1 MSDTDLNSKR
11 GKLFLVGFGP
21 GSHDHL
27 TFRAKAAID
36 EAEIVIGYR
45 TYIQLIKE
53 LLHGKKV
60 IYTGMTEELSR
71 ARRAIEYAYEGHKV
85 ALISSGDVGIYG
97 MAGPV
102 FEILRERNWKP
113 EEMEVEV
120 IPGVTAISSCASILG
135 APLVHDFC
143 AISLSD
149 LMTPWDVIV
158 KRLKAAAESDFVI
171 GLYNPKSGRRT
182 RQIVEAQRIVMQYR
196 APQTPVGII
205 KSCKRDLENVV
216 VTTLADMLNYEIGML
231 TTILIGNS
239 NTFRFHNYMVTPRGY
254 TNKYNL
260 MTSEVREGQRP
271 AYSLNVEAMA
281 QAADRNDDKAPMP
294 IASAEVKIPATSAAP
309 QAEATA
315 APVPSK
321 TIGTL
326 YGIGVGPG
334 DPQYL
339 TVRATQILGNV
350 KHVFYP
356 TSSGTDESL
365 ALNVIEPYLGRCVK
379 FHQLYFPMTKDRV
392 ELEKHWKEAAD
403 QVWNV
408 VGWGKDAA
416 FVTLGDCTI
425 YSTYMHLLKTMK
437 QLHPEIVFETVPG
450 ISSFQVAASLID
462 QAISEGKERVALVP
476 VNREVTNVEDALD
489 HYDTIVLFK
498 VGSKLPQ
505 VMDLLER
512 KGLMDCATLF
522 SYLGT
527 PDQTISRNMRDLKRE
542 KIGYMSLMLIKKP
555 QATEQHREEEFETEL
570 EATPVLS

>member
-1 MSDTDLNSKR
+1 MSDVIPPSQS

-71 ARRAIEYAYEGHKV
+71 ARRAIEFAFEGHKV

-102 FEILRERNWKP
+102 FELLRERNWKP
-113 EEMEVEV
+113 EELEVEV

-158 KRLKAAAESDFVI
+158 KRIKAAAESDFVI

-182 RQIVEAQRIVMQYR
+182 RQIVEAQRIISQYR
-196 APQTPVGII
+196 TPQTPVGII
-205 KSCKRDLENVV
+205 KSCKRELENVV
-216 VTTLADMLNYEIGML
+216 VTTLADMLNHEIGML
-231 TTILIGNS
+231 TTIIIGNS
-239 NTFRFHNYMVTPRGY
+239 NSFRFHDYIITPRGY

-260 MTSEVREGQRP
+260 ATSEVRPGQRP
-271 AYSLNVEAMA
+271 AHSLDVEALA
-281 QAADRNDDKAPMP
+281 QDVLANAAPEMDVVVP
-294 IASAEVKIPATSAAP
+294 VAP
-309 QAEATA
+309 QAETPE
-315 APVPSK
+315 APSSK
-321 TIGTL
+321 SIGTL

-356 TSSGTDESL
+356 SSSGTDESL

-379 FHQLYFPMTKDRV
+379 FHQLYFPMTKDQA
-392 ELEKHWKEAAD
+392 ELQKHWKEAAE

-425 YSTYMHLLKTMK
+425 YSTYMYLLKTLKEM
-437 QLHPEIVFETVPG
+437 HPEIVYETVPG
-450 ISSFQVAASLID
+450 ISSFQAAASLVD
-462 QAISEGKERVALVP
+462 LAVSEGKERVALIP
-476 VNREVTNVEDALD
+476 VNREVNNIEDALD
-489 HYDTIVLFK
+489 NYDTIVLFK

-505 VMDLLER
+505 VIDLLEK

-527 PDQTISRNMRDLKRE
+527 PDQTIARNLREVKRE

-555 QATEQHREEEFETEL
+555 KPAQTHEEEEFETEF
-570 EATPVLS
+570 AAVPVLN

>member
-1 MSDTDLNSKR
+1 MSDLNLVPKR

-21 GSHDHL
+21 GSHEHL
-27 TFRAKAAID
+27 TFRAKAAIE

-53 LLHGKKV
+53 IIHGKKV

-71 ARRAIEYAYEGHKV
+71 ARRAIEFAFEGHKV

-102 FEILRERNWKP
+102 FELLKERNWAP
-113 EEMEVEV
+113 GELDVEV
-120 IPGVTAISSCASILG
+120 VPGVTAVSSCASILG

-143 AISLSD
+143 AVSLSD

-158 KRLKAAAESDFVI
+158 KRLKAAAEADFVI

-182 RQIVEAQRIVMQYR
+182 RQIVEAQRIISRYR
-196 APQTPVGII
+196 TPQTPVGII
-205 KSCKRDLENVV
+205 KSCKRDLEKVV
-216 VTTLADMLNYEIGML
+216 VTTLADMLNHEIGML
-231 TTILIGNS
+231 TTIIIGNS
-239 NTFRFHNYMVTPRGY
+239 NSFRFHDYIITPRGY
-254 TNKYNL
+254 TNKYDL
-260 MTSEVREGQRP
+260 ETSEVKPGQRP
-271 AYSLNVEAMA
+271 AHSLNVEALA
-281 QAADRNDDKAPMP
+281 QEGLASAAI
-294 IASAEVKIPATSAAP
+294 IASANAVPEREGAVS
-309 QAEATA
+309 AEARII
-315 APVPSK
+315 PPEIPSPAK
-321 TIGTL
+321 TVGTL

-339 TVRATQILGNV
+339 TVRSTQILGNV

-356 TSSGTDESL
+356 SSSGTDESL

-379 FHQLYFPMTKDRV
+379 FHQLYFPMTKDQV
-392 ELEKHWKEAAD
+392 ELQKHWKEAAQ

-408 VGWGKDAA
+408 VGRGKDAA

-425 YSTYMHLLKTMK
+425 YSTYMYLLRTLKETY
-437 QLHPEIVFETVPG
+437 PEIVFETVPG
-450 ISSFQVAASLID
+450 ISSFQVAASLVD
-462 QAISEGKERVALVP
+462 QAVSEGKERVALVP
-476 VNREVTNVEDALD
+476 VNREVSNVEDALD
-489 HYDTIVLFK
+489 HYDTVVLFK

-505 VMDLLER
+505 VIDLLER

-527 PDQTISRNMRDLKRE
+527 PDQTIARSLRGVKRE

-555 QATEQHREEEFETEL
+555 RPAMAQEEEEAEALLET
-570 EATPVLS
+570 TPALN

>member
-1 MSDTDLNSKR
+1 MSEMNSAPKR

-21 GSHDHL
+21 GSHEHL

-71 ARRAIEYAYEGHKV
+71 ARRAIEFAFEGHKV
-85 ALISSGDVGIYG
+85 ALIASGDVGIYG
-97 MAGPV
+97 MAGPA
-102 FEILRERNWKP
+102 FELLKERDWKP
-113 EEMEVEV
+113 GELDVEV
-120 IPGVTAISSCASILG
+120 IPGVTAVSSCASILG

-143 AISLSD
+143 TISLSD
-149 LMTPWDVIV
+149 LLTPWDVIV
-158 KRLKAAAESDFVI
+158 KRLKSAAESDFVI

-182 RQIVEAQRIVMQYR
+182 RQIVEAQRIISQYR
-196 APQTPVGII
+196 TPSTPVGII

-216 VTTLADMLNYEIGML
+216 ITTLADMLNHEIGML
-231 TTILIGNS
+231 TTIIIGNS
-239 NTFRFHNYMVTPRGY
+239 NSFRFHDYIITPRGY
-254 TNKYNL
+254 TNKYDL
-260 MTSEVREGQRP
+260 ATSEVREGQRP
-271 AYSLNVEAMA
+271 AHSLNVEALSRGTLA
-281 QAADRNDDKAPMP
+281 GEANGAALNGGSAAKPA
-294 IASAEVKIPATSAAP
+294 ASAAEP
-309 QAEATA
+309 QAMVVEA
-315 APVPSK
+315 PSVAK
-321 TIGTL
+321 TTGTL

-339 TVRATQILGNV
+339 TVRSTQILGNV

-356 TSSGTDESL
+356 SSSGTDESL

-379 FHQLYFPMTKDRV
+379 FHQLYFPMTKDQA
-392 ELEKHWKEAAD
+392 ELQKHWKEAAE

-425 YSTYMHLLKTMK
+425 YSTYMYLLRTLKET
-437 QLHPEIVFETVPG
+437 HPEIVYETVPG
-450 ISSFQVAASLID
+450 ISSFQAAASLVD
-462 QAISEGKERVALVP
+462 QAVSEGKERVALVP
-476 VNREVTNVEDALD
+476 VNREVSNIEDALD
-489 HYDTIVLFK
+489 NYDTIVLFK

-505 VMDLLER
+505 VIDLLER

-527 PDQTISRNMRDLKRE
+527 PDQTIARNLRDVKRE

-555 QATEQHREEEFETEL
+555 KHAQTQEEEEFEAEFAAAPAL
-570 EATPVLS
+570 N

>member
-1 MSDTDLNSKR
+1 MSDTNLAPKR

-21 GSHDHL
+21 GSHEHL
-27 TFRAKAAID
+27 TFRARAAIE

-71 ARRAIEYAYEGHKV
+71 ARRAIEFAFEGHKV

-97 MAGPV
+97 MAGPA
-102 FEILRERNWKP
+102 FELLKERNWMP
-113 EEMEVEV
+113 GELDVEV
-120 IPGVTAISSCASILG
+120 IPGVTAVSSCASILG

-143 AISLSD
+143 TISLSD
-149 LMTPWDVIV
+149 LLTPWDVIV

-182 RQIVEAQRIVMQYR
+182 RQIVEAQRIISQYR
-196 APQTPVGII
+196 TPQTPVGII

-216 VTTLADMLNYEIGML
+216 ITTLADMLNHEIGML
-231 TTILIGNS
+231 TTIIIGNS
-239 NTFRFHNYMVTPRGY
+239 NSFRFHDYIITPRGY

-260 MTSEVREGQRP
+260 ATSEVRQGQRP
-271 AYSLNVEAMA
+271 AYSLNVEALA
-281 QAADRNDDKAPMP
+281 QDALTNAGQVPASNVTPETDVVVSATPQVETREVPAP
-294 IASAEVKIPATSAAP
+294 AKS
-309 QAEATA
+309 
-315 APVPSK
+315 
-321 TIGTL
+321 IGTL

-339 TVRATQILGNV
+339 TVRSTQILGNV

-356 TSSGTDESL
+356 SSSGTDESL

-379 FHQLYFPMTKDRV
+379 FHQLYFPMTKDQV
-392 ELEKHWKEAAD
+392 ELEKHWKEAAE

-425 YSTYMHLLKTMK
+425 YSTYMYLLRTLKET
-437 QLHPEIVFETVPG
+437 HPEIVFETVPG

-462 QAISEGKERVALVP
+462 QAVSEGKERVALVP
-476 VNREVTNVEDALD
+476 VNRDVSNIEDALD

-527 PDQTISRNMRDLKRE
+527 PDQVISRNIRDLKRE

-555 QATEQHREEEFETEL
+555 QPTKSLKDEESEVEFENV
-570 EATPVLS
+570 PVFN

>member
-1 MSDTDLNSKR
+1 MSDAKVAPKR

-21 GSHDHL
+21 GSHEHL

-71 ARRAIEYAYEGHKV
+71 ARRAIEFAFEGHKV
-85 ALISSGDVGIYG
+85 ALISSGDAGIYG
-97 MAGPV
+97 MAGPA
-102 FEILRERNWKP
+102 FELLKERNWTP
-113 EEMEVEV
+113 GELDVEV
-120 IPGVTAISSCASILG
+120 IPGVTAVSSCASILG

-143 AISLSD
+143 TISLSD

-182 RQIVEAQRIVMQYR
+182 RQIVEAQRIISQYR
-196 APQTPVGII
+196 TPQTPVGII
-205 KSCKRDLENVV
+205 KSCKRELENVV
-216 VTTLADMLNYEIGML
+216 ITTLADMLNHEIGML
-231 TTILIGNS
+231 TTIIIGNS
-239 NTFRFHNYMVTPRGY
+239 NSFRFHDYIITPRGY
-254 TNKYNL
+254 TNKYDL
-260 MTSEVREGQRP
+260 ATSEVRHGQRP
-271 AYSLNVEAMA
+271 GHSLDVEALDI
-281 QAADRNDDKAPMP
+281 AAP
-294 IASAEVKIPATSAAP
+294 AAP
-309 QAEATA
+309 QAETLEVP
-315 APVPSK
+315 APSR

-339 TVRATQILGNV
+339 TVRSTQILGNV

-356 TSSGTDESL
+356 SSSGTDESL

-392 ELEKHWKEAAD
+392 ELEKHWKEAAE

-425 YSTYMHLLKTMK
+425 YSTYMYLLKTLK
-437 QLHPEIVFETVPG
+437 ETHPEIVYETVPG
-450 ISSFQVAASLID
+450 ISSFQVAAALID
-462 QAISEGKERVALVP
+462 QAVSEGKERVALVP
-476 VNREVTNVEDALD
+476 VNREVSNVEDALD

-527 PDQTISRNMRDLKRE
+527 PDQTIARSLREVKRE

-555 QATEQHREEEFETEL
+555 QPAASQEEEEVETQL
-570 EATPVLS
+570 EAAPVLN

>member
-1 MSDTDLNSKR
+1 MFDAQVAPKR

-21 GSHDHL
+21 GSHEHL

-45 TYIQLIKE
+45 TYILLIKD

-71 ARRAIEYAYEGHKV
+71 ARRAIEFAFEGHKV

-97 MAGPV
+97 MAGPA
-102 FEILRERNWKP
+102 FELLKERNWTP
-113 EEMEVEV
+113 GELDVEV
-120 IPGVTAISSCASILG
+120 IPGVTAVSSCASILG

-143 AISLSD
+143 TISLSD
-149 LMTPWDVIV
+149 LLTPWDVIV
-158 KRLKAAAESDFVI
+158 KRLKGAAESDFVI

-182 RQIVEAQRIVMQYR
+182 RQIVEAQRIISQYR
-196 APQTPVGII
+196 TPQTPVGII
-205 KSCKRDLENVV
+205 KSCKRELENVV
-216 VTTLADMLNYEIGML
+216 ITTLADMLNHEIGML
-231 TTILIGNS
+231 TTIIIGNS
-239 NTFRFHNYMVTPRGY
+239 NSFRFHDYIITPRGY

-260 MTSEVREGQRP
+260 ATSEVRPGQRP
-271 AYSLNVEAMA
+271 AHSLDVEALDRD
-281 QAADRNDDKAPMP
+281 AA
-294 IASAEVKIPATSAAP
+294 ASAGAVPTSNAAPKTDIAGLAAP
-309 QAEATA
+309 QAETLEVP
-315 APVPSK
+315 APSR

-339 TVRATQILGNV
+339 TVRSTQILGNV

-356 TSSGTDESL
+356 SSSGTDESL

-392 ELEKHWKEAAD
+392 ELEKHWKEAAE

-425 YSTYMHLLKTMK
+425 YSTYMYLLKTLK
-437 QLHPEIVFETVPG
+437 ETHPEIVYETVPG
-450 ISSFQVAASLID
+450 ISSFQVAVALID
-462 QAISEGKERVALVP
+462 QAVAEGKERVALVP
-476 VNREVTNVEDALD
+476 VNREVSNVEDALD

-527 PDQTISRNMRDLKRE
+527 PDQTIARSLREVKRE

-555 QATEQHREEEFETEL
+555 QPAASQEEEEAETQL
-570 EATPVLS
+570 EAAPVLN